1 MIIKITSI
9 ILLIQMGVF
18 GGYPRNNN
26 PKIGNQEKSKEKQNM
41 HPNPQ
46 EISTKFSSR
55 ETLVL
60 QILTDIKV
68 GKSTVHGK
76 EAFRSYVL
84 VFIPNSSGGTISCP
98 LNYFQE
104 SVSLP
109 EKWFINDV
117 KQKIEISNVDN
128 LKKIIMTKKTNGIED
143 IIELPNEYSKRLFDY
158 FMLDVSH
165 NESIYNGFDCYAFAS
180 SIGNVKYYP
189 LSPGFDYKDA
199 PPSIGDIVV
208 LTNGSNLPESIMHW
222 AIYLGDNQYLSKF
235 GKTGEGTSSLITVM
249 DLEGMKFLYE
259 SNLTFTAIPKTNAKA
274 WEGYIP

>member
-1 MIIKITSI
+1 MIIKITYI
-9 ILLIQMGVF
+9 ILLIQMGIID
-18 GGYPRNNN
+18 GYPKNNN
-26 PKIGNQEKSKEKQNM
+26 PKISNQEKLKEKQNL
-41 HPNPQ
+41 HPNLQ
-46 EISTKFSSR
+46 EMSTKFSSR

-60 QILTDIKV
+60 QILTDIKI

-76 EAFRSYVL
+76 EAFRSYAL

-109 EKWFINDV
+109 EKWIINDA
-117 KQKIEISNVDN
+117 KQKVEISNADN
-128 LKKIIMTKKTNGIED
+128 FKRIIVTKKTNGIEE
-143 IIELPNEYSKRLFDY
+143 IIKLPNEYSKRLFDY

-165 NESIYNGFDCYAFAS
+165 NEYMYKGFDCYAFAS
-180 SIGNVKYYP
+180 SIVNVKYYP
-189 LSPGFDYKDA
+189 LSPDFDYKNA
-199 PPSIGDIVV
+199 PPSIGEIIV

-235 GKTGEGTSSLITVM
+235 GRTGEGTSSLITVM
-249 DLEGMKFLYE
+249 DLEGIKFLYE
-259 SNLTFTAIPKTNAKA
+259 SNLTFTATPKANAKA